1 MGEDWG
7 ELPVTNPTGE
17 QKILKGSQDVLEE
30 HGSSNKEQTG
40 GEQTPPPPPLTT
52 IVVEEERGGY
62 DTIPTAL
69 SRLSQPDI
77 RSFLQPSG
85 LEGRADRSVLDNNT
99 TSSVTP
105 SMGDFAKL
113 GLKCGGKKRF
123 GMVGLLQP

>member
-40 GEQTPPPPPLTT
+40 GEQTPPPPPPPPPLTT
-52 IVVEEERGGY
+52 IVVEEERGGC

-69 SRLSQPDI
+69 LRLSQPDI

-105 SMGDFAKL
+105 SM
-113 GLKCGGKKRF
+113 
-123 GMVGLLQP
+123 VGLLQP